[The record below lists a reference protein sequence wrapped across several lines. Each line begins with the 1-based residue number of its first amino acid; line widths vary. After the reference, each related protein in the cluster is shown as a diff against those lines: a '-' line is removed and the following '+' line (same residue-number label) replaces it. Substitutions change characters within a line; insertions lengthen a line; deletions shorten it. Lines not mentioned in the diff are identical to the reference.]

1 MCISY
6 PHSQIMIY
14 LDNSAT
20 TKIDEEIFFAM
31 MPWMQ
36 EKFGNPSSAYALGR
50 QARVAIEE
58 AREEIAAS
66 INAHPAEIIF
76 TSGGTESN
84 NAILKSA
91 CIESELTDSI
101 LISAIEHHAVSHP
114 AEWLATQGFTLT
126 TAPVDAKGKIAN
138 HWPEL
143 LPSSR
148 CLISFMHANNEIGII
163 QDIASIKAQVP
174 DTCFLHTDAVQSYGK
189 IPIDIAQLGV
199 DFLSISA
206 HKIHGPKG
214 IGAMFIRKGIDF
226 KSHQHGGGQE
236 RNRRAGTESPAL
248 IVGFQHAARK
258 AIKEMEQRHI
268 HMRSLQDH
276 MRKLIREHI
285 PQARINTTDSHAD
298 VLPSILNVSFSKIHD
313 GESILQLMD
322 MANIAVSNGSACVS
336 GSQQPSHVLK
346 AIGLSD
352 TEAKAAVRFSF
363 CKDNTTQEVEQA
375 VFELKSIID
384 SMS

>member
-1 MCISY
+1 
-6 PHSQIMIY
+6 MIY

-20 TKIDEEIFFAM
+20 TKIDEENFQAM
-31 MPWMQ
+31 LPWMK
-36 EKFGNPSSAYALGR
+36 ENFGNASSAYGLGR

-58 AREEIAAS
+58 AREDIASS

-91 CIESELTDSI
+91 CIESELTDSL

-114 AEWLATQGFTLT
+114 AEWLASKGFAQH
-126 TAPVDAKGKIAN
+126 TAPVDNIGKVVEY
-138 HWPEL
+138 WPEL

-148 CLISFMHANNEIGII
+148 CLISFMHANNEVGII
-163 QDIASIKAQVP
+163 QDISKIKARIP
-174 DTCFLHTDAVQSYGK
+174 DTCFVHTDAVQSYGK
-189 IPIDIAQLGV
+189 IPINIAQLGV

-248 IVGFQHAARK
+248 IVGFQYAARK
-258 AIKEMEQRHI
+258 AMKEMEQRHD
-268 HMRSLQDH
+268 HMRALQDH
-276 MRKLIREHI
+276 MRSLIREQI
-285 PQARINTTDSHAD
+285 PQARINTTESHPD
-298 VLPSILNVSFSKIHD
+298 CLPSILNVSFSDIQD

-336 GSQQPSHVLK
+336 GSQQPSHVLQ

-352 TEAKAAVRFSF
+352 KEAKAAVRFSF
-363 CKDNTTQEVEQA
+363 CKDNTIEEVEMA
-375 VFELKSIID
+375 VMQLKTIID

>member
-1 MCISY
+1 
-6 PHSQIMIY
+6 MIY
-14 LDNSAT
+14 FDNSAT

-31 MPWMQ
+31 IPWMQ
-36 EKFGNPSSAYALGR
+36 ENFGNPSSPYSLGR
-50 QARVAIEE
+50 KSRVAIEE
-58 AREEIAAS
+58 AREEIAATL
-66 INAHPAEIIF
+66 NAHPAEIIF

-91 CIESELTDSI
+91 CIESGLTDSL

-114 AEWLATQGFTLT
+114 AEWLATQGFTLQ
-126 TAPVDAKGKIAN
+126 TAPVDSTGKVLD

-163 QDIASIKAQVP
+163 QDIANIKAQIP
-174 DTCFLHTDAVQSYGK
+174 DTCFVHTDAVQSYGK
-189 IPIDIAQLGV
+189 IPINIAHLGV

-214 IGAMFIRKGIDF
+214 IGAIFIRKGIDF

-258 AIKEMEQRHI
+258 AMKEMEQRHL
-268 HMRSLQDH
+268 HMRTLQDH
-276 MRKLIREHI
+276 MRHLIQQHI

-298 VLPSILNVSFSKIHD
+298 CLPSILNVSFSEIHD

-363 CKDNTTQEVEQA
+363 CKDNTIPEVENA

>member
-1 MCISY
+1 
-6 PHSQIMIY
+6 MIY

-20 TKIDEEIFFAM
+20 TKIDEENFQAM
-31 MPWMQ
+31 LPWMK
-36 EKFGNPSSAYALGR
+36 ENFGNASSAYGLGR

-58 AREEIAAS
+58 AREDIASS

-91 CIESELTDSI
+91 CIESELTDSL

-114 AEWLATQGFTLT
+114 AEWLASKGFAQH
-126 TAPVDAKGKIAN
+126 TAPVDNIGKVVEY
-138 HWPEL
+138 WPEL

-163 QDIASIKAQVP
+163 QDISKIKARIP
-174 DTCFLHTDAVQSYGK
+174 DTCFVHTDAVQSYGK
-189 IPIDIAQLGV
+189 IPINIAQLGV

-248 IVGFQHAARK
+248 IVGFQMAARK
-258 AIKEMEQRHI
+258 AMKDMEARDKHMRALQS
-268 HMRSLQDH
+268 HMRSMISQ
-276 MRKLIREHI
+276 HI
-285 PQARINTTDSHAD
+285 PQARINTPMDNAIT
-298 VLPSILNVSFSKIHD
+298 LPSILNISFSTISD

-322 MANIAVSNGSACVS
+322 MAGFAVSNGSACVS
-336 GSQQPSHVLK
+336 GSQQPSHVLQ

-352 TEAKAAVRFSF
+352 KEAKAAVRFSF
-363 CKDNTTQEVEQA
+363 CKDNTIEEVEMA
-375 VFELKSIID
+375 VMQLKTIID

>member
-1 MCISY
+1 MNKLSTFND
-6 PHSQIMIY
+6 SMIY
-14 LDNSAT
+14 FDNSAT
-20 TKIDEEIFFAM
+20 TKIDEEIFEAM
-31 MPWMQ
+31 LPWF
-36 EKFGNPSSAYALGR
+36 KDFFGNASSSYGLGR

-66 INAHPAEIIF
+66 MNAHPAEIIF

-91 CIESELTDSI
+91 CIESGLTDSL

-114 AEWLATQGFTLT
+114 SEWLSTQGFTLE
-126 TAPVDAKGKIAN
+126 TAPVDSMGKVLN

-163 QDIASIKAQVP
+163 QNIANIKAQIP
-174 DTCFLHTDAVQSYGK
+174 DTCFVHTDAVQSYGK

-258 AIKEMEQRHI
+258 AMQEMEQRHL
-268 HMRSLQDH
+268 HMRALQDL
-276 MRKLIREHI
+276 MRNLIREHI
-285 PQARINTTDSHAD
+285 PQARINTTDASAD
-298 VLPSILNVSFSKIHD
+298 CLPSILNVSFSDIHD

-352 TEAKAAVRFSF
+352 IEAKAAVRFSF
-363 CKDNTTQEVEQA
+363 CKDNTLQEVEQA
-375 VFELKSIID
+375 VLELRSIID

>member
-1 MCISY
+1 
-6 PHSQIMIY
+6 MIY

-20 TKIDEEIFFAM
+20 TKIDEENFQAM
-31 MPWMQ
+31 LPWMK
-36 EKFGNPSSAYALGR
+36 ENFGNASSAYGLGR

-58 AREEIAAS
+58 AREDIASS

-91 CIESELTDSI
+91 CIESELTDSL

-114 AEWLATQGFTLT
+114 AEWLASKGFAQH
-126 TAPVDAKGKIAN
+126 TAPVDNIGKVVEY
-138 HWPEL
+138 WPEL

-163 QDIASIKAQVP
+163 QDISKIKARIP
-174 DTCFLHTDAVQSYGK
+174 DTCFVHTDAVQSYGK
-189 IPIDIAQLGV
+189 IPINIAQLGV

-248 IVGFQHAARK
+248 IVGFQYAARK
-258 AIKEMEQRHI
+258 AMKEMEQRHD
-268 HMRSLQDH
+268 HMRALQDH
-276 MRKLIREHI
+276 MRSLIREQI
-285 PQARINTTDSHAD
+285 PQARINTTESHPD
-298 VLPSILNVSFSKIHD
+298 CLPSILNVSFSDIQD

-336 GSQQPSHVLK
+336 GSQQPSHVLQ

-352 TEAKAAVRFSF
+352 KEAKAAVRFSF
-363 CKDNTTQEVEQA
+363 CKDNTIEEVEMA
-375 VFELKSIID
+375 VMQLKTIID

>member
-1 MCISY
+1 
-6 PHSQIMIY
+6 MIY

-20 TKIDEEIFFAM
+20 TKIDEEFFSAM

-36 EKFGNPSSAYALGR
+36 EKFGNPSSPYALGR
-50 QARVAIEE
+50 QSRVVIEE
-58 AREEIAAS
+58 AREEIASS

-84 NAILKSA
+84 NALLKSA
-91 CIESELTDSI
+91 CIESELIDSL

-114 AEWLATQGFTLT
+114 AEWLATQGFAIH
-126 TAPVDAKGKIAN
+126 TAPVDTIGKVVE

-148 CLISFMHANNEIGII
+148 CLVSFMHANNEIGII
-163 QDIASIKAQVP
+163 QDISKIKARIP
-174 DTCFLHTDAVQSYGK
+174 DTCFVHTDAVQSYGK

-248 IVGFQHAARK
+248 IVGFQYAARK
-258 AIKEMEQRHI
+258 AIKEMEQRHV
-268 HMRSLQDH
+268 HMRALQDH
-276 MRKLIREHI
+276 MRSLIREYI
-285 PQARINTTDSHAD
+285 PQARINTTESHTD
-298 VLPSILNVSFSKIHD
+298 CLPSILNVSFSDIQD

-336 GSQQPSHVLK
+336 GSQQPSHVLQ

-352 TEAKAAVRFSF
+352 KEAKAAVRFSF
-363 CKDNTTQEVEQA
+363 CKDNTKDEVEQA
-375 VFELKSIID
+375 VSQLKVIID

>member
-6 PHSQIMIY
+6 PHSQIMMY

-31 MPWMQ
+31 MPWLQ

-58 AREEIAAS
+58 AREEIASS

-91 CIESELTDSI
+91 CIESELTDSL

-114 AEWLATQGFTLT
+114 AEWLATQGCTLHI
-126 TAPVDAKGKIAN
+126 APVDAIGKVAN

-143 LPSSR
+143 LPNSR

-163 QDIASIKAQVP
+163 QDIANIKGQVP
-174 DTCFLHTDAVQSYGK
+174 DTCFVHTDAVQSYGK

-258 AIKEMEQRHI
+258 AMKEMEQRHV
-268 HMRSLQDH
+268 HMRSLQDL

-298 VLPSILNVSFSKIHD
+298 VLPSILNVSFSEMQD

-363 CKDNTTQEVEQA
+363 CKDNTIEEVEQA

>member
-1 MCISY
+1 
-6 PHSQIMIY
+6 MIY

-20 TKIDEEIFFAM
+20 TRIDEEIFEVM
-31 MPWMQ
+31 LPWMK
-36 EKFGNPSSAYALGR
+36 ENYGNPSSAYSLGR
-50 QARVAIEE
+50 QSRVAIEE
-58 AREEIAAS
+58 AREEIASS

-91 CIESELTDSI
+91 CIESELIDSL
-101 LISAIEHHAVSHP
+101 LISSIEHHAVSHP
-114 AEWLATQGFTLT
+114 AEWLATKGFTLH
-126 TAPVDAKGKIAN
+126 TAPVDNIGKVVE

-143 LPSSR
+143 LPSQRS
-148 CLISFMHANNEIGII
+148 LISFMHANNEIGII
-163 QDIASIKAQVP
+163 QDISKIKARIP
-174 DTCFLHTDAVQSYGK
+174 DSCFVHTDAVQSYGK
-189 IPIDIAQLGV
+189 ISIDIAQLGV

-248 IVGFQHAARK
+248 IVGFQYAARK
-258 AIKEMEQRHI
+258 AMKEMEQRHV
-268 HMRSLQDH
+268 HMRALQDH
-276 MRKLIREHI
+276 MRSLIREHI
-285 PQARINTTDSHAD
+285 PQARINTTESHAD
-298 VLPSILNVSFSKIHD
+298 CLPSILNVSFSDIQD

-336 GSQQPSHVLK
+336 GSQQPSHVLQ

-352 TEAKAAVRFSF
+352 KEAKAAVRFSF
-363 CKDNTTQEVEQA
+363 CKDNTKDEVEQA
-375 VFELKSIID
+375 VSQLKSIID
-384 SMS
+384 SMSW

>member
-1 MCISY
+1 M
-6 PHSQIMIY
+6 HSMIY
-14 LDNSAT
+14 FDNSAT
-20 TKIDEEIFFAM
+20 TKTDEEIFEAM
-31 MPWMQ
+31 LPWMK
-36 EKFGNPSSAYALGR
+36 ENFGNASSSYRLGR

-58 AREEIAAS
+58 AREEIASS

-91 CIESELTDSI
+91 CIESGLTDSL

-114 AEWLATQGFTLT
+114 AEWLATQGVTLKV
-126 TAPVDAKGKIAN
+126 APVDNTGKVSQ

-143 LPSSR
+143 LSSRR

-163 QDIASIKAQVP
+163 QDIPTVKSYLP
-174 DTCFLHTDAVQSYGK
+174 DTSFLHTDAVQSYGK
-189 IPIDIAQLGV
+189 IPIDIKNLHV
-199 DFLSISA
+199 DFMSMSA

-226 KSHQHGGGQE
+226 KSHQQGGGQE

-248 IVGFQHAARK
+248 IVGFQMAVRK
-258 AIKEMEQRHI
+258 AMKDMEARDKHMRALQS
-268 HMRSLQDH
+268 HMRSMISQY
-276 MRKLIREHI
+276 I
-285 PQARINTTDSHAD
+285 PQARINTPMDNAIT
-298 VLPSILNVSFSKIHD
+298 LPSILNISFSTISD

-322 MANIAVSNGSACVS
+322 IAGIAVSNGSACVS
-336 GSQQPSHVLK
+336 GSQQPSHVLN

-352 TEAKAAVRFSF
+352 KESKAAVRFSF
-363 CKDNTTQEVEQA
+363 CKDNTMEEVEQA
-375 VFELKSIID
+375 VLQLKSIID

>member
-1 MCISY
+1 
-6 PHSQIMIY
+6 MIY

-20 TKIDEEIFFAM
+20 TKIDEEIFESM
-31 MPWMQ
+31 LPWMK
-36 EKFGNPSSAYALGR
+36 ENFGNASSAYALGR

-58 AREEIAAS
+58 AREEIASS

-84 NAILKSA
+84 NSILKSA
-91 CIESELTDSI
+91 CIESNLTDSL

-114 AEWLATQGFTLT
+114 AEWLIAQGFRVN
-126 TAPVDAKGKIAN
+126 TAPVDNSGKIAEQ
-138 HWPEL
+138 WPSL
-143 LPSSR
+143 MPSTK

-163 QDIASIKAQVP
+163 QDISTIKGQIPETSYV
-174 DTCFLHTDAVQSYGK
+174 HTDAVQSYGK
-189 IPIDIAQLGV
+189 IPIDIAQLEV

-214 IGAMFIRKGIDF
+214 IGAMFIKKGIDF

-248 IVGFQHAARK
+248 IVGFQYAARK
-258 AIKEMEQRHI
+258 AMKEMDQRQL
-268 HMRSLQDH
+268 HMRSLQDY
-276 MRKLIREHI
+276 MRKLILEHI
-285 PQARINTTDSHAD
+285 PQARINTTEQHAD
-298 VLPSILNVSFSKIHD
+298 CLPSILNVSFSEIQD

-352 TEAKAAVRFSF
+352 KEAKAAVRFSF
-363 CKDNTTQEVEQA
+363 CKDNTIEEVEQV
-375 VFELKSIID
+375 VFQLKSIID

>member
-1 MCISY
+1 MNKLSTFND
-6 PHSQIMIY
+6 SMIY
-14 LDNSAT
+14 FDNSAT
-20 TKIDEEIFFAM
+20 TKIDEEIFEAM
-31 MPWMQ
+31 LPWF
-36 EKFGNPSSAYALGR
+36 KDFFGNASSSYGLGR

-66 INAHPAEIIF
+66 MNAHPAEVIF

-91 CIESELTDSI
+91 CIESGLTDSL

-114 AEWLATQGFTLT
+114 SEWLSTQGFTLE
-126 TAPVDAKGKIAN
+126 TAPVDSMGKVLN

-163 QDIASIKAQVP
+163 QNIANIKAQIP
-174 DTCFLHTDAVQSYGK
+174 DTCFVHTDAVQSYGK

-248 IVGFQHAARK
+248 IVGFQLAARK
-258 AIKEMEQRHI
+258 AMQEMEQRHL
-268 HMRSLQDH
+268 HMRALQDL
-276 MRKLIREHI
+276 MRNLIRENI

-298 VLPSILNVSFSKIHD
+298 CLPSILNVSFAEIHD

-352 TEAKAAVRFSF
+352 IEAKAAVRFSF
-363 CKDNTTQEVEQA
+363 CKDNTLQEVEQA
-375 VFELKSIID
+375 VLELRSIID